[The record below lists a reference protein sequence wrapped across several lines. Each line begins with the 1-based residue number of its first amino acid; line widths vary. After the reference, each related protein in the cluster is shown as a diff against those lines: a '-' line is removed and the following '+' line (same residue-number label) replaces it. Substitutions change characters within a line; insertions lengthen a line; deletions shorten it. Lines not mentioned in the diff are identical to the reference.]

1 MPKAVA
7 LLVAAGSGE
16 RLGASRPKAF
26 VTLAGRPM
34 LEWSVDALRA
44 AGLERVVVALPDG
57 EAAPD
62 GCVGVR
68 GGVTRSATEWNK
80 LCRGNLDGMVTE
92 GWLTWA
98 SAARSPLDR

>member
-62 GCVGVR
+62 GCVGAGWR
-68 GGVTRSATEWNK
+68 DPLGV
-80 LCRGNLDGMVTE
+80 G
-92 GWLTWA
+92 
-98 SAARSPLDR
+98 ARSVDGGR